1 MSGPSPQETVE
12 RALAAAKSDDCVVIA
27 EETSTANLRWAGNTL
42 TTNGVAGSRQL
53 TVIAIDRRGTGNRSS
68 AATGVVSRAGV
79 RADQIEDVVRE
90 AEHAAAEATPAE
102 DAGELIGAG
111 EPGPFGINDGEPG
124 WDGQPGRT
132 EIGVLR
138 DFAAALGQTLRAAEG
153 ASRKLYGFAEHQ
165 MESTFL
171 GTSAG
176 LRLRHDQPTGRVELN
191 AKSADMARSAWTGVA
206 TRDFTGVDIAGL
218 DAGLTERL
226 GWAARSVALPAG
238 RYETLLPPTAVSDL
252 LVYMYWS
259 AGAKEAAEGR
269 TVFSKPGGGTRIG
282 ERLSSQPVTLSSDP
296 RAAGLQCAPF
306 VVAHASGRDSSV
318 FDNGLPLGATSWI
331 RDGSLA
337 ALISSRHSAAIAGV
351 PVTPGIDNLTFATSA
366 SGAPS
371 LEQMI
376 ASTGRGLLLTCL
388 WYIREVDPQTL
399 LLTGLTRDGVYLV
412 ENGEVTG
419 AVNNFRFNESPVG
432 MLGRLTEVGAT
443 VPTLPREWG
452 DYFNRAAMPPVR
464 VEGFNMSSVSQAS

>member
-53 TVIAIDRRGTGNRSS
+53 TVIAI
-68 AATGVVSRAGV
+68 

-138 DFAAALGQTLRAAEG
+138 DFATALGQTLRAAAG

-206 TRDFTGVDIAGL
+206 TRDFTDVDIAGL
-218 DAGLTERL
+218 EAGLAERL
-226 GWAARSVALPAG
+226 GWAARTVALPAG

-252 LVYMYWS
+252 LIYMYWS
-259 AGAKEAAEGR
+259 AGAKETAEGR

-282 ERLSSQPVTLSSDP
+282 ERLSSQPVMLSSDP

-306 VVAHASGRDSSV
+306 VLAHASGPDSSV

-412 ENGEVTG
+412 ENGEVTA

-432 MLGRLTEVGAT
+432 MLGRLLEVGAT